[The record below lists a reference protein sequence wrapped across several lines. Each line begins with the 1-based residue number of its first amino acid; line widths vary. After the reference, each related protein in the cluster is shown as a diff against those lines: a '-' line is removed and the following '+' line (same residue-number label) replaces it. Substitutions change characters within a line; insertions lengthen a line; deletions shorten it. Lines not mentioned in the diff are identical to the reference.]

1 MEYIT
6 QYMWKEQDGGMT
18 TLDRFRLWF
27 WKLEYIEVYLLTP
40 FQSFQNFTSQQP
52 LLGEFITFKFLV
64 VFDKHWMRICVLQS
78 RIYAW
83 FLLFQLI
90 SVMHLRNRTI

>member
-27 WKLEYIEVYLLTP
+27 WKLEHVEVNWTI
-40 FQSFQNFTSQQP
+40 QSFQDSTSQQP

-64 VFDKHWMRICVLQS
+64 VFDKHWMCICVLQS

-90 SVMHLRNRTI
+90 AVMHLRNWTI

>member
-27 WKLEYIEVYLLTP
+27 WKLEHVEVNLLTP
-40 FQSFQNFTSQQP
+40 FQSFQDSTSQQP

-64 VFDKHWMRICVLQS
+64 VCICVLQS

-90 SVMHLRNRTI
+90 AVMHLRNWTI